1 MVYILGD
8 KKATSVFGGRE
19 IEGVFEEDIN
29 EKIVDYYT
37 AVVVEH

>member
-1 MVYILGD
+1 MD
-8 KKATSVFGGRE
+8 SNVFGGRE
-19 IEGVFEEDIN
+19 MEGVFEEDIN